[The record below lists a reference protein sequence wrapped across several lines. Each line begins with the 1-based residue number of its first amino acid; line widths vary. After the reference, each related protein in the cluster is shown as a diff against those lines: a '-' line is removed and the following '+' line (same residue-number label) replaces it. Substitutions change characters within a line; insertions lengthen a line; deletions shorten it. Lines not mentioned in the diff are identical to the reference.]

1 MKQILS
7 LFAFLTITL
16 VSFSQDH
23 TVRGFV
29 FNNENGEVVPFEKVI
44 LVPTDKG
51 VEILGATT
59 DVNGFFS
66 IPKVTQGTYLLKIQS
81 VEFKEYN
88 KEVKV
93 TTPGGITEIRIDIIP
108 ISATDIGDVVISA
121 ETKAK
126 TTEVLMS
133 VTKLDK
139 KGLERIPAVG
149 AENDITAA
157 FSVTPGVVTTG
168 DQGGQL
174 YVRGGTPI
182 QNKVLLD
189 GMTIY
194 NPFHSIGFFSI
205 FETELVKNVDIYTGG
220 FDSKY
225 GGRISSVMDITYRD
239 GNKKNFG
246 GKVSVSPFLA
256 K

>member
-1 MKQILS
+1 MVKHMKQILS
-7 LFAFLTITL
+7 LVAFLTISL

-23 TVRGFV
+23 TIRGFV
-29 FNNENGEVVPFEKVI
+29 FNNENSEVIPFEKIVLI
-44 LVPTDKG
+44 PTEKTQD
-51 VEILGATT
+51 ILGAST
-59 DVNGFFS
+59 DVNGFFT
-66 IPKVTQGTYLLKIQS
+66 IPKVPIGTYLLKIQS

-93 TTPGGITEIRIDIIP
+93 TEKGGITELRIDIIP
-108 ISATDIGDVVISA
+108 IDATDVGEVVISA

-194 NPFHSIGFFSI
+194 NPFNSNGGFCI
-205 FETELVKNVDIYTGG
+205 FET
-220 FDSKY
+220 
-225 GGRISSVMDITYRD
+225 
-239 GNKKNFG
+239 
-246 GKVSVSPFLA
+246 
-256 K
+256 